1 MADELPTPKSRKEE
15 YLAKAAGM
23 DVGIPDEPKSR
34 EEQYLNAIAEG
45 GGGGGGYVL
54 PIASADTLGGV
65 KIGENLSIDASG
77 ILSAIGG
84 GGGGFT
90 TLTSDDYNWPE
101 TGTKDS
107 VALWLLDP
115 GIYYVDNSQGLDTKI
130 KVHDSDSSAYY
141 NGAVFII
148 YDKPQGYGYR
158 EIVVLGDWGGGDGD
172 GMTGARQYTVWAANG
187 FSTGKTSL
195 VSSNTIIELR
205 GVNVNDL
212 SNDYPNGSPD
222 GIALWRQGNGKYYA
236 PFFNGRKIYLENTA
250 GEEFSYGEFEVYKD
264 PVNNSWGYIRFK
276 AIPIDGAGFYE
287 GYVEFTNID
296 TGAGTMKFYEAS

>member
-1 MADELPTPKSRKEE
+1 MTLPEPKSRKEQF
-15 YLAKAAGM
+15 LATAAGM
-23 DVGIPDEPKSR
+23 TGVTLPEPASR
-34 EEQYLNAIAEG
+34 EEQYLDAIAQGG

-54 PIASADTLGGV
+54 PVASANTLGGV
-65 KIGENLSIDASG
+65 KVGENLSIDASG

-90 TLTSDDYNWPE
+90 TLTSADYNWPE

-107 VALWLLDP
+107 VALWKLDP
-115 GIYYVDNSQGLDTKI
+115 GIYYVDNSQGLNTKV
-130 KVHDSDSSAYY
+130 KVHSSDSSAYY

-158 EIVVLGDWGGGDGD
+158 EIVVLGDWNSGDGD
-172 GMTGARQYTVWAANG
+172 GMTGARQYTVWAASGANT
-187 FSTGKTSL
+187 SKISL
-195 VSSNTIIELR
+195 VSSDTIVELR

-236 PFFNGRKIYLENTA
+236 PFFNGRKIYLENTG
-250 GEEFSYGEFEVYKD
+250 GEEFAYGEFEVYKD
-264 PVNNSWGYIRFK
+264 PINNSWGYIRFK

-287 GYVEFTNID
+287 GYIEFNNLE
-296 TGAGTMKFYEAS
+296 TGAGGMKFYEAS